1 MHILSEIILVLFAVS
16 VIGIFV
22 LTIVGEV
29 AWSLLA
35 IAGKINRKYGSYEAV
50 KAAAFGVVYY
60 MLLASQSNSTFVV
73 WFLTIFMT
81 LGFLNRVRQKA
92 VSK

>member
-1 MHILSEIILVLFAVS
+1 MDALSQILMVLFAVT

-29 AWSLLA
+29 VWCVLA
-35 IAGKINRKYGSYEAV
+35 VARKINRKYGPYEAV
-50 KAAAFGVVYY
+50 KVAAVGAVTYTLG
-60 MLLASQSNSTFVV
+60 ASISNSTF
-73 WFLTIFMT
+73 FMLIYT
-81 LGFLNRVRQKA
+81 FFMMLGFLHRERQKV

>member
-1 MHILSEIILVLFAVS
+1 MSAFAQILMVLFAVT

-35 IAGKINRKYGSYEAV
+35 VAGKINKKYGPYEAV
-50 KAAAFGVVYY
+50 KADA
-60 MLLASQSNSTFVV
+60 LS
-73 WFLTIFMT
+73 
-81 LGFLNRVRQKA
+81 
-92 VSK
+92 